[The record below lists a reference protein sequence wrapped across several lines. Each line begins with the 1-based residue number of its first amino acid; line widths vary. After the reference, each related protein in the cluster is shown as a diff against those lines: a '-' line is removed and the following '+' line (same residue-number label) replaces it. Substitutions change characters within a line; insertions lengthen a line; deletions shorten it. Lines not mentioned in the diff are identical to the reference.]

1 MKHALGGRVM
11 AQARG
16 VVGRFV
22 ESTVRQIVRP
32 IVRPSVGLIGNL
44 IAMAALTVGLAACS
58 KTDPP
63 PPVQRLPAPEVP
75 EFTVLATSDLRDV
88 QPLEDMVLKATG
100 VKLKFRFGGTME
112 STEAVLNGEAKA
124 AAAWFANAKYLLSSP
139 QGQQRV
145 KLQEKIML
153 SPIVIGV
160 SESEARKHGWTQP
173 NLKMTWKD
181 VADAA
186 KDGKLK
192 YAISNPATSN
202 QGFMA
207 LMGVVAAAGGKSEA
221 LAAADVNRGAIAD
234 FLKGYKIP
242 GDNSSYLA
250 EQFVLFQGSKVNA
263 FINYE
268 SWVLSLN
275 AGGKLRE
282 KLHIIYPFEGVST
295 ADYPFM
301 LLEEGQR
308 DDYQKV
314 ADYLK
319 GDAAQTWLARQ
330 TLRRPIK
337 PDIAAK
343 VEDVLPRIGLQVEL
357 PFSPDRALA
366 DGLIA
371 AYLNEFRLPIASTFV
386 LDTSGSMQGE
396 RRKQLVQA
404 MHYIAGVD
412 SSLTGRIA
420 KLTNRERVWLQPFQS
435 TPYGLKRF
443 EVPALA
449 TVARGVAEQA
459 DSQAKQR
466 VLAEVRDFA
475 EGLEMKGGTALYDAV
490 LVSLQNMLREK
501 QQSPGYQYSVVAFTD
516 GENTVGRKIEDFKRD
531 YAALP
536 EDVRGIPVFWVLFG
550 EANEAALQELAKIT
564 GGQVFDAR
572 KRSLYSVFKDIRAYQ

>member
-1 MKHALGGRVM
+1 MNKPWLALLADALPAAVRSTI
-11 AQARG
+11 R
-16 VVGRFV
+16 
-22 ESTVRQIVRP
+22 STVRSTLLVA
-32 IVRPSVGLIGNL
+32 VVATL
-44 IAMAALTVGLAACS
+44 VACG
-58 KTDPP
+58 KKEPP
-63 PPVQRLPAPEVP
+63 PPPPKPAAEVP
-75 EFTVLATSDLRDV
+75 EFAVIATSDLRDV
-88 QPLEDMVLKATG
+88 QPLEEMVFKATG

-112 STEAVLNGEAKA
+112 STEAVLSGEANA

-139 QGQQRV
+139 QGQGRV

-153 SPIVIGV
+153 SPIVVGV
-160 SESEARKHGWTQP
+160 SESDARKYGWTKP
-173 NLKMTWKD
+173 DLKMTWKD
-181 VADAA
+181 IADASKA
-186 KDGKLK
+186 GKLN

-221 LAAADVNRGAIAD
+221 LSAADVNRGAIAD

-242 GDNSSYLA
+242 GDNSTYLA
-250 EQFVLFQGSKVNA
+250 EQFALYQGTKVNA

-268 SWVLSLN
+268 SWILSLN

-282 KLHIIYPFEGVST
+282 KLHPIYPYEGVST

-301 LLEEGQR
+301 LLEEGR
-308 DDYQKV
+308 R

-319 GDAAQTWLARQ
+319 VAEYLKGEAAQTWLARQ

-337 PDIAAK
+337 PEVAAK
-343 VEDVLPRIGLQVEL
+343 VEDLLPRTGLQVEL

-404 MHYIAGVD
+404 IHYIAGVD
-412 SSLTGRIA
+412 NSLTGRIA
-420 KLTNRERVWLQPFQS
+420 KLTNRERVWLQPFNS
-435 TPYGLKRF
+435 TPYGLRRF
-443 EVPALA
+443 EVPASA
-449 TVARGVAEQA
+449 AVAQGVAEQA
-459 DSQAKQR
+459 DSDAKQR
-466 VLAEVRDFA
+466 VLADVRGFA
-475 EGLEMKGGTALYDAV
+475 EGLQMTGGTALYDAV
-490 LVSLQNMLREK
+490 YVSLQNMLRER
-501 QQSPGYQYSVVAFTD
+501 QRNPGYQYSVVAFTD
-516 GENTVGRKIEDFKRD
+516 GENTAGRKLEDFKRD

-550 EANEAALQELAKIT
+550 EANEAALKDLAKLT